1 MFDNIESF
9 LTQNSELA
17 WIAIF
22 VFAFMESFILS
33 GLLVSSVILFSVC
46 VFVFNMEILPL
57 YAIVPIAILGAHSGD
72 MSGFYFGKTVGS
84 KLLQTKFLKKREKT
98 INRAQRFLDKT
109 GSYTVITGR
118 FIPAVR
124 PIVPFLLGISDVKPV
139 RFFIAESLVLLLY
152 LRAILIIP
160 CLLSSITLKFN
171 IKP

>member
-84 KLLQTKFLKKREKT
+84 KLLQTKFLKKRLT
-98 INRAQRFLDKT
+98 IKFQERN
-109 GSYTVITGR
+109 TV
-118 FIPAVR
+118 A
-124 PIVPFLLGISDVKPV
+124 
-139 RFFIAESLVLLLY
+139 
-152 LRAILIIP
+152 
-160 CLLSSITLKFN
+160 
-171 IKP
+171 

>member
-9 LTQNSELA
+9 LTQNTELA

-84 KLLQTKFLKKREKT
+84 KLLQTKFLKKREKST
-98 INRAQRFLDKT
+98 LN
-109 GSYTVITGR
+109 SYSRNYKEIR
-118 FIPAVR
+118 
-124 PIVPFLLGISDVKPV
+124 D
-139 RFFIAESLVLLLY
+139 Y
-152 LRAILIIP
+152 
-160 CLLSSITLKFN
+160 
-171 IKP
+171 

>member
-9 LTQNSELA
+9 LTQNTELA

-84 KLLQTKFLKKREKT
+84 KLLQTKFLKKERK
-98 INRAQRFLDKT
+98 Q
-109 GSYTVITGR
+109 
-118 FIPAVR
+118 
-124 PIVPFLLGISDVKPV
+124 
-139 RFFIAESLVLLLY
+139 
-152 LRAILIIP
+152 
-160 CLLSSITLKFN
+160 
-171 IKP
+171 

>member
-9 LTQNSELA
+9 LTQNNEFA

-84 KLLQTKFLKKREKT
+84 KLLQTKFFKKREKT
-98 INRAQRFLDKT
+98 INL
-109 GSYTVITGR
+109 
-118 FIPAVR
+118 
-124 PIVPFLLGISDVKPV
+124 
-139 RFFIAESLVLLLY
+139 SL
-152 LRAILIIP
+152 IHI
-160 CLLSSITLKFN
+160 
-171 IKP
+171 

>member
-98 INRAQRFLDKT
+98 I
-109 GSYTVITGR
+109 
-118 FIPAVR
+118 
-124 PIVPFLLGISDVKPV
+124 
-139 RFFIAESLVLLLY
+139 
-152 LRAILIIP
+152 
-160 CLLSSITLKFN
+160 
-171 IKP
+171 

>member
-9 LTQNSELA
+9 LTQNTELA

-84 KLLQTKFLKKREKT
+84 KLLQTKFLK
-98 INRAQRFLDKT
+98 NFFL
-109 GSYTVITGR
+109 
-118 FIPAVR
+118 
-124 PIVPFLLGISDVKPV
+124 
-139 RFFIAESLVLLLY
+139 
-152 LRAILIIP
+152 
-160 CLLSSITLKFN
+160 
-171 IKP
+171 

>member
-9 LTQNSELA
+9 LTQNTELA

-72 MSGFYFGKTVGS
+72 MSGYYFGKTVGS
-84 KLLQTKFLKKREKT
+84 KLLQTNFLKKRETCK
-98 INRAQRFLDKT
+98 N
-109 GSYTVITGR
+109 
-118 FIPAVR
+118 
-124 PIVPFLLGISDVKPV
+124 
-139 RFFIAESLVLLLY
+139 
-152 LRAILIIP
+152 
-160 CLLSSITLKFN
+160 N
-171 IKP
+171 

>member
-84 KLLQTKFLKKREKT
+84 KLLQTKFLKKERK
-98 INRAQRFLDKT
+98 Q
-109 GSYTVITGR
+109 
-118 FIPAVR
+118 
-124 PIVPFLLGISDVKPV
+124 
-139 RFFIAESLVLLLY
+139 
-152 LRAILIIP
+152 
-160 CLLSSITLKFN
+160 
-171 IKP
+171 

>member
-9 LTQNSELA
+9 LTQNNEFA

-124 PIVPFLLGISDVKPV
+124 PIVPFLLGISDIKPV
-139 RFFIAESLVLLLY
+139 RFYIADIIACSLWGAALALLVSGVGSV
-152 LRAILIIP
+152 IG
-160 CLLSSITLKFN
+160 
-171 IKP
+171 

>member
-84 KLLQTKFLKKREKT
+84 KLLQTKFLKKKRK
-98 INRAQRFLDKT
+98 NNK
-109 GSYTVITGR
+109 
-118 FIPAVR
+118 
-124 PIVPFLLGISDVKPV
+124 
-139 RFFIAESLVLLLY
+139 
-152 LRAILIIP
+152 
-160 CLLSSITLKFN
+160 
-171 IKP
+171 

>member
-84 KLLQTKFLKKREKT
+84 NFYKLSF
-98 INRAQRFLDKT
+98 
-109 GSYTVITGR
+109 
-118 FIPAVR
+118 
-124 PIVPFLLGISDVKPV
+124 
-139 RFFIAESLVLLLY
+139 
-152 LRAILIIP
+152 
-160 CLLSSITLKFN
+160 
-171 IKP
+171 